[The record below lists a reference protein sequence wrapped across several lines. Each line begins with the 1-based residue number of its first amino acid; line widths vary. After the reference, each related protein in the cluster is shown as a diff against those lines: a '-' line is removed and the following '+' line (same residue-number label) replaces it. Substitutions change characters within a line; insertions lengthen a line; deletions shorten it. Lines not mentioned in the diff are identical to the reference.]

1 MKIKRKLRIRR
12 YLILF
17 LLLAASNHVFAQGG
31 APSTGA
37 PGAIQAMIISEVRIV
52 WDSVQP
58 DKGIETS
65 LTQEIIRAVNVY
77 PGNTV
82 SPNELDMAVRN
93 ALQIPEIG
101 TINWNADLST
111 GNAVILILHVRLST
125 KGFKAASRQGMAVSG
140 KTSDFPLLF
149 QNKNSMVKINLVGA
163 MMPTLSTNTWWGN
176 GNVFTKYNPFG
187 KNPPGTA
194 PALDF
199 EAYLKAGLAGIVK
212 INHSE
217 NPVYLYAAVNGL
229 GVTTLGSELYNANS
243 STFALQIEEAYAGI
257 LGVVT
262 LKNGHLFRYTASFGK
277 QPYRIGTGM
286 LICQIG
292 GNGGTWGGM
301 NAWPRF
307 SGRLV
312 GLVKLAYDRWKLE
325 GFYIQPNDY
334 PANESHTQMAGFNLE
349 YNRAWGLSGGFT
361 YLNAL
366 KSDFPY
372 FFPDYSQTTRQGT
385 NAMNLRFQWMPRPDQ
400 SFFFAKAEG
409 GLEVNNRI
417 PMRAWGMAAEGGW
430 SFGDVK
436 LRPAV
441 SYRYSLLSGD
451 NPATHQ
457 LERWDFFYSGDDIFT
472 WVQGVLMKNV
482 LFNSNME
489 VHRFQLQLFPNRWRV
504 TTQYIFI
511 MANQL
516 TSVPMPPS
524 GNFSDKQI
532 GKELLMVAER
542 FVSKHIFLRFTASAL
557 WPGKGFAT
565 TLPDPVSQPWT
576 ELQAMIHFNF

>member
-1 MKIKRKLRIRR
+1 MQIEKQRRIRIP
-12 YLILF
+12 LIL
-17 LLLAASNHVFAQGG
+17 LLLVVAVSSAFPQGG
-31 APSTGA
+31 APSAGA
-37 PGAIQAMIISEVRIV
+37 PGAIQAMTISEVRIV

-58 DKGIETS
+58 DKGIEPS
-65 LTQEIIRAVNVY
+65 LDQKIIRAVNIY
-77 PGNTV
+77 PNTTV
-82 SPNELDMAVRN
+82 SPNELDMAVGN
-93 ALQIPEIG
+93 ALRIPEVGRI
-101 TINWNADLST
+101 TWSADLST
-111 GNAVILILHVRLST
+111 GNAIILVLHVRIST
-125 KGFKAASRQGMAVSG
+125 KGFEAALKQGMIVTG
-140 KTSDFPLLF
+140 KTDDFPLLF

-163 MMPTLSTNTWWGN
+163 MMPTLINNTWWGN

-212 INHSE
+212 ITRSE
-217 NPVYLYAAVNGL
+217 NPVYLYGAINGL
-229 GVTTLGSELYNANS
+229 GVTTLGRELYNANS

-257 LGVVT
+257 VGAVT
-262 LKNGHLFRYTASFGK
+262 LKSGHLFRYTVSFGK

-307 SGRLV
+307 SGRLI
-312 GLVKLAYDRWKLE
+312 GLAKVAYDRWKLE

-334 PANESHTQMAGFNLE
+334 PSNESHTQMAGFNLE

-361 YLNAL
+361 YLNVL
-366 KSDFPY
+366 KSKFPY
-372 FFPDYSQTTRQGT
+372 FFPDYTQTTRQGT
-385 NAMNLRFQWMPRPDQ
+385 NAMNLRFQWQPHPDQ
-400 SFFFAKAEG
+400 SFAFLKAEG
-409 GLEVNNRI
+409 GLELNNRI
-417 PMRAWGMAAEGGW
+417 PMLAWGMAAEGGW
-430 SFGDVK
+430 SFGNVK

-451 NPATHQ
+451 NPATSR
-457 LERWDFFYSGDDIFT
+457 LERWDFLYSGDDIFT

-482 LFNSNME
+482 LFNTNME
-489 VHRFQLQLFPNRWRV
+489 VHRFQLQFFPNRWRV
-504 TTQYIFI
+504 TTQYVFI

-516 TSVPMPPS
+516 SSVPMPPS
-524 GNFSDKQI
+524 GSFTDKQI
-532 GKELLMVAER
+532 GQELLIVAER
-542 FVSKHIFLRFTASAL
+542 FVSKHIFLRFTASSL
-557 WPGKGFAT
+557 WPGKGLAS

-576 ELQAMIHFNF
+576 EFQAMIHFNF